1 MDMML
6 EQFKTIFDRPEKVK
20 RLRETILDLA
30 VRGKLVKQDP
40 NDEPASVLLERI
52 KEEKERLVK
61 EGKIKRE
68 KPLPEIREDEKP
80 YELPRG
86 WEWVRLEY
94 CTQFING
101 YAFKSNTYVTEGN
114 NQIIRLGNVKN
125 EGLILEKKDIYIPDN
140 IANECENYMIIED
153 DILVTMTG
161 TRNKRDYFFTYKVRK
176 SDLVRKKLFLNQ
188 RVGLIRGYIPKQN
201 YFFNVVLKSNYILNK
216 IFESETGTANQ
227 GNIGVRAINELVI
240 PMSPLNEQKRIV
252 EKVDSLMTFCD
263 KLEKALEK
271 KVHYGELSAKSIFN
285 AVGSVSTVKELE
297 ETLRFILL
305 NFKDL
310 SLGDNAVKE
319 LKNCIL
325 QLAVQGKLVPQDP
338 DDESAEVLLE
348 KITEEKERL
357 IKEGKIKR
365 EKPLGE
371 IREEEKPFELPDGWK
386 YCRMND
392 IVDVRDGTHDSPK
405 YISEG
410 GFPLVTGK
418 DFYGGKLNFSKTKYI
433 SKEDYEKIITRS
445 KVDVG
450 DILYSM
456 IGGNIGSMILIEDQ
470 LDIAIKNVALFKRYI
485 KDSFEPKYLM
495 FYLKANLKNMKS
507 LSKGGA
513 QPFISL
519 LILRNYLFTLPPL
532 NEQRRI
538 VEKANSLMSLC
549 DELEKKIE
557 KMKSYSNRL
566 MESIL
571 KDSFKA

>member
-40 NDEPASVLLERI
+40 NDEPASVLIERI

-86 WEWVRLEY
+86 WEWVRL
-94 CTQFING
+94 
-101 YAFKSNTYVTEGN
+101 
-114 NQIIRLGNVKN
+114 
-125 EGLILEKKDIYIPDN
+125 
-140 IANECENYMIIED
+140 
-153 DILVTMTG
+153 
-161 TRNKRDYFFTYKVRK
+161 
-176 SDLVRKKLFLNQ
+176 
-188 RVGLIRGYIPKQN
+188 
-201 YFFNVVLKSNYILNK
+201 
-216 IFESETGTANQ
+216 
-227 GNIGVRAINELVI
+227 GNIGDWGAGTTPSRSNPEFYGGNINWIKTGELNDTIIEVSEEKI
-240 PMSPLNEQKRIV
+240 TELALKKCSLRLNKPGDILIAMYGATIGKLGILNCEATTNQACCACTTYNGINNKYLYTLLLAMRSEFRSQGAGGAQPNISRQKITNTVVMFPPLQEQKRIV

-285 AVGSVSTVKELE
+285 AVGSVSNVKELE

-325 QLAVQGKLVPQDP
+325 QLAVQGKFVPQDP
-338 DDESAEVLLE
+338 NDEPAEVLLE
-348 KITEEKERL
+348 KIKEEKERL

-371 IREEEKPFELPDGWK
+371 ISEDERPFELPDGWK
-386 YCRMND
+386 WVRMRRVAENIHYGYTASAIDKETGVRFLRITDIQNSKVNWSTVPFCDIEEKKLSTCLLKNND
-392 IVDVRDGTHDSPK
+392 ILIARTGGTIGKSFIVK
-405 YISEG
+405 NVNNISV
-410 GFPLVTGK
+410 FASYLIRVIPLVNT
-418 DFYGGKLNFSKTKYI
+418 NA
-433 SKEDYEKIITRS
+433 DYLKFFLETP
-445 KVDVG
+445 
-450 DILYSM
+450 LYWKQ
-456 IGGNIGSMILIEDQ
+456 LIEKSQ
-470 LDIAIKNVALFKRYI
+470 GTGQPNVNAV
-485 KDSFEPKYLM
+485 
-495 FYLKANLKNMKS
+495 S
-507 LSKGGA
+507 LSELML
-513 QPFISL
+513 PI
-519 LILRNYLFTLPPL
+519 PPL
-532 NEQRRI
+532 KEQKRI
-538 VEKANSLMSLC
+538 VEKVNSLMVLC

-557 KMKSYSNRL
+557 KQKSYSNRL